1 MTFANGGTITTVSGD
16 RVHTFTSNGTFTVV
30 TPGLARVLV
39 VGGGGAGGNGANN
52 IAGGGGGGGGY
63 RHETAF
69 NFSVAGDYTITIGAG
84 GTGSES
90 SGSASLIRDP
100 SNAIILGA
108 AGGAGGRNSSS
119 TGINGVNTSGQTYG
133 SSGGGGRGTSG
144 TGGGLGGNAGTG
156 IGNKGGGAFGENSNT
171 VANRRGGGGGG
182 AFGTAVSS
190 VPKHGGDG
198 LSNNISGSS
207 VVYAGGGGGGTGGN
221 SATAGLGTGGS
232 GTYGGNGGYSP
243 TFTSGSN
250 GQVNTG
256 TGGGGA
262 APGGTQGN
270 GGSGIV
276 IIRYFPVQIQDVT
289 QENNQSITSAASVSE
304 PTVINTQ
311 KIWDAS
317 FIESVVS
324 FGTPIM
330 SQQYVIP
337 ITESIESQVS
347 FGSPYIGDAT
357 LSFIAL
363 DEEDSIEST
372 AEVGEP
378 QSIHVGLPKDPLDIE
393 EYITGQHGPVYY
405 TYGMRYYDETQA
417 YLGVLDNTLISATLK
432 WDSSATIKRSI
443 DFEIQHNCQQIPN
456 AYYVEPYAV
465 LHYVNHLT
473 QQNEEEMFLLGT
485 YQITTKRTVVEAGL
499 TKLRFTGQDRTLW
512 LHEATVEETLTLSA
526 GGNIGT
532 AIRQLFIS
540 QGFADYEIDLP
551 STDIN
556 IPTTLTFEAGTTYYH
571 ITSQLAD
578 SINWTQPFMSNTNRL
593 TCLQRTDLTLR
604 QADVAYATDHTSVVL
619 PDVAIETTEVKV
631 NNQIRIAVND
641 PLRAPF
647 TVTFNNDSLNNP
659 YSRVVTGRTI
669 TLRNEDLNYI
679 ANETVALER
688 AKLIAQEESATTKIE
703 LKTWP
708 DFRRKPHEVYNVVVT
723 CSVQG
728 TILVQDM
735 WECLSWSLNLQ
746 TGGDMS
752 HQLRSILPIT

>member
-1 MTFANGGTITTVSGD
+1 MLATGGTITYIGNDV
-16 RVHTFTSNGTFTVV
+16 VHKFTSNGTFTV
-30 TPGLARVLV
+30 TQTGTARVLV
-39 VGGGGAGGNGANN
+39 VGGGGGGGGLWSGVAGS
-52 IAGGGGGGGGY
+52 GGGGGGY
-63 RHETAF
+63 RYEAAY
-69 NFSVAGDYTITIGAG
+69 NFTTTGNYTITIGAG
-84 GTGSES
+84 GGAE
-90 SGSASLIRDP
+90 GYGGASTIRDP
-100 SNAIILGA
+100 SNIAILGA
-108 AGGAGGRNSSS
+108 AGGARGAASGANGGNGTS
-119 TGINGVNTSGQTYG
+119 TNGQIYG
-133 SSGGGGRGTSG
+133 SSGGGGRGGTG
-144 TGGGLGGNAGTG
+144 TGGGLGGTAGSG
-156 IGNKGGGAFGENSNT
+156 AGSKGQGAYGENSDT
-171 VANRRGGGGGG
+171 ASLRRGGGGGG
-182 AFGTAVSS
+182 AGGHATTG
-190 VPKHGGDG
+190 VPRHGGNGIVNDIDG
-198 LSNNISGSS
+198 TSRT
-207 VVYAGGGGGGTGGN
+207 YAGGGGGGTGG
-221 SATAGLGTGGS
+221 AVGTVGLGTGGT
-232 GTYGGNGGYSP
+232 GVHGGSGGYPAFPNGS
-243 TFTSGSN
+243 SGWP
-250 GQVNTG
+250 NTG

-262 APGGTQGN
+262 WSTGTPGN
-270 GGSGIV
+270 GGSGVV
-276 IIRYFPVQIQDVT
+276 IIRYTPDLT
-289 QENNQSITSAASVSE
+289 QNITMSSGQSISSAASVSS
-304 PTVINTQ
+304 PTIINTQ

-317 FIESVVS
+317 SIEPVVS

-357 LSFIAL
+357 TQFVDVA
-363 DEEDSIEST
+363 DEDSIESI

-378 QSIHVGLPKDPLDIE
+378 QSIHVGLPKDTLDIE

-456 AYYVEPYAV
+456 AYYVEPYAI
-465 LHYVNHLT
+465 LHYTNHLT
-473 QQNEEEMFLLGT
+473 HQDEEELFLLGT
-485 YQITTKRTVVEAGL
+485 YQITSKRTIVEAGL

-512 LHEATVEETLTLSA
+512 LHEATVEETLTLHA
-526 GGNIGT
+526 GGNVGT

-551 STDIN
+551 ATSIN

-593 TCLQRTDLTLR
+593 TCLQRVDLTLR
-604 QADVAYATDHTSVVL
+604 QPDVAYATDHTSVVL

-647 TVTFNNDSLNNP
+647 TVTFNNDSLANP

-669 TLRNEDLNYI
+669 TLRNEELNYI

-708 DFRRKPHEVYNVVVT
+708 DFRRKPHEIYNVVVT

-746 TGGDMS
+746 TGGDMT
-752 HQLRSILPIT
+752 HQIRSILPVT